1 MLKHDIKDLKI
12 FNMYIE
18 ACNVHA
24 EHMSYAQ
31 SVFRDILPLNAEIL
45 SELSNIQVAYLDQL
59 IYRFTKLQ
67 DTIGRKIFPI
77 MLGLMGED
85 MADSSFIDKLNKLE
99 KIGAIETKQ
108 FWQDLR
114 ETRNLISH
122 EYPEEK
128 ELILEAINTCM
139 IDADRLLQYWKSLK
153 QFIDKRVMQSL

>member
-1 MLKHDIKDLKI
+1 MKHNVRDIKI

-18 ACNVHA
+18 SCNVHA

-31 SVFRDILPLNAEIL
+31 SVFRSVIPLNAKTLEDL
-45 SELSNIQVAYLDQL
+45 SSDQVAYLDQL

-85 MADSSFIDKLNKLE
+85 TTDSSFIDKLNKLE
-99 KIGAIETKQ
+99 KIGALKTKQ

-114 ETRNLISH
+114 ET
-122 EYPEEK
+122 
-128 ELILEAINTCM
+128 
-139 IDADRLLQYWKSLK
+139 
-153 QFIDKRVMQSL
+153 

>member
-1 MLKHDIKDLKI
+1 MKHNAKDIKI

-24 EHMSYAQ
+24 EHMSHAQ
-31 SVFRDILPLNAEIL
+31 SVLRQIIPLNAQTLEDL
-45 SELSNIQVAYLDQL
+45 TNVQVAYLDQL

-85 MADSSFIDKLNKLE
+85 VADSSFIDKLNTLE
-99 KIGAIETKQ
+99 KIGALKTKQ

-122 EYPEEK
+122 EYPEE
-128 ELILEAINTCM
+128 EEMLVEAVNTCM
-139 IDADRLLQYWKSLK
+139 IDADRLLEYWVELK
-153 QFIDKRVMQSL
+153 QFINKRIMQ

>member
-1 MLKHDIKDLKI
+1 MKHNAKDIKI

-24 EHMSYAQ
+24 EHMSHAQ
-31 SVFRDILPLNAEIL
+31 SVLRQIIPLNAQTLEDL
-45 SELSNIQVAYLDQL
+45 TNVQVAYLDQL

-85 MADSSFIDKLNKLE
+85 VADSSFIDKLNTLE
-99 KIGAIETKQ
+99 KIGALKTKQ

-122 EYPEEK
+122 EYPEE
-128 ELILEAINTCM
+128 EEMLVETINICM
-139 IDADRLLQYWKSLK
+139 IDADRLLEYWAELK
-153 QFIDKRVMQSL
+153 QFINKRII

>member
-1 MLKHDIKDLKI
+1 MKHNAKDIKI

-24 EHMSYAQ
+24 EHMSHAQ
-31 SVFRDILPLNAEIL
+31 SVLRQIIPLNAQTLEDL
-45 SELSNIQVAYLDQL
+45 TNVQVAYLDQL

-85 MADSSFIDKLNKLE
+85 VADSSFIDKLNTLE
-99 KIGAIETKQ
+99 KIGALKTKQ

-122 EYPEEK
+122 EYPEE
-128 ELILEAINTCM
+128 EEMLVEAVNTCM
-139 IDADRLLQYWKSLK
+139 IDADRLLEYWVELK
-153 QFIDKRVMQSL
+153 QFINKRINKCE

>member
-1 MLKHDIKDLKI
+1 MKHNAKDIKI

-24 EHMSYAQ
+24 EHMSHAQ
-31 SVFRDILPLNAEIL
+31 SVLRQIIPLNAQTLEDL
-45 SELSNIQVAYLDQL
+45 TNVQVAYLDQL

-85 MADSSFIDKLNKLE
+85 VADSSFIDKLNTLE
-99 KIGAIETKQ
+99 KIGALKTKQ

-122 EYPEEK
+122 EYPEE
-128 ELILEAINTCM
+128 EEMLVEAVNTCM
-139 IDADRLLQYWKSLK
+139 IDADRLLEYWVELK
-153 QFIDKRVMQSL
+153 QFINKRIMIFI

>member
-1 MLKHDIKDLKI
+1 MKHNAQDIKI

-24 EHMSYAQ
+24 EHMAHAQ
-31 SVFRDILPLNAEIL
+31 SVLRSIIPLNARTLEDL
-45 SELSNIQVAYLDQL
+45 SSDQVAYLDQL

-77 MLGLMGED
+77 MLGLLGED
-85 MADSSFIDKLNKLE
+85 MTDSSFIDKLNKLE
-99 KIGAIETKQ
+99 KIGALKTKQ

-122 EYPEEK
+122 EYPEEE
-128 ELILEAINTCM
+128 ELLLEAINTCM
-139 IDADRLLQYWKSLK
+139 IDADRLLEYWNDLK
-153 QFIDKRVMQSL
+153 KFIDKRVMQSL